1 MSAPAPPLAPADRR
15 RRIGVLGEQHARRH
29 LERRGYRIV
38 AAQARTRHGEIDLI
52 AVDGTTLVFVEVK
65 TRVARGGAAPWT
77 SLHPRKQA
85 QVRRLA
91 VAWLAENAADRPR
104 TREIRFDAVLVTVDR
119 DGVLRA
125 VDQIEAAF

>member
-1 MSAPAPPLAPADRR
+1 MAAEHVER
-15 RRIGVLGEQHARRH
+15 LGW
-29 LERRGYRIV
+29 RIV
-38 AAQARTRHGEIDLI
+38 ARNYRTRFGELDLV
-52 AVDGTTLVFVEVK
+52 ALDGETLVFAEVK
-65 TRVARGGAAPWT
+65 TRIARGGTAPWT

-104 TREIRFDAVLVTVDR
+104 TREIRFDALLVTVDR

>member
-1 MSAPAPPLAPADRR
+1 MSAPVPTVSPADRR

-29 LERRGYRIV
+29 LERRGYRVI

-52 AVDGTTLVFVEVK
+52 AVDGATLVFGEVK
-65 TRVARGGAAPWT
+65 TRVARGPAPWT

-91 VAWLAENAADRPR
+91 VAWLAENAGERPR
-104 TREIRFDAVLVTVDR
+104 TREIRFDALLVTVDR
-119 DGVLRA
+119 DGVLRS

>member
-1 MSAPAPPLAPADRR
+1 M
-15 RRIGVLGEQHARRH
+15 I
-29 LERRGYRIV
+29 

-52 AVDGTTLVFVEVK
+52 AVDGRTLVFGEVK
-65 TRVARGGAAPWT
+65 TRVARRSAAPWT

-104 TREIRFDAVLVTVDR
+104 TSEIRFDALLVTVDP
-119 DGVLRA
+119 DGALRA
-125 VDQIEAAF
+125 VEQIEAAF

>member
-1 MSAPAPPLAPADRR
+1 MSASVPTVSPADRR

-38 AAQARTRHGEIDLI
+38 ATQARTRHGEIDLI
-52 AVDGTTLVFVEVK
+52 AVDGPTLVFGEVK
-65 TRVARGGAAPWT
+65 TRVARSGAAPWT

-91 VAWLAENAADRPR
+91 VAWLAENADERPR
-104 TREIRFDAVLVTVDR
+104 TREIRFDALLVTVDR
-119 DGVLRA
+119 DGALRSIE
-125 VDQIEAAF
+125 QIEAAF